1 MNALE
6 IQKNAKIINKFIGLW
21 LILFVFGVLSHF
33 FFQILPLREK
43 KTIFLVRKIKYKQK
57 LKSYAFCK

>member
-33 FFQILPLREK
+33 FFKFYHLGKKNYFFSKKNKIQTKIEKLCIL
-43 KTIFLVRKIKYKQK
+43 
-57 LKSYAFCK
+57 